1 MPERSWG
8 IACLLDFP
16 CQNHLNGSWEF
27 LKNQKTHEKQLENR
41 HGKCLVSEN
50 PMKTVQNHRHGFSF
64 VSPKSHEN
72 PKNRQ
77 RKRVLAVPPQG
88 STRGST
94 RELLFLSM
102 ILYGYFFS
110 PMTTHSSFSRWYGV
124 PQFGHC
130 RRCMASKLA
139 AQVLQFTAWM
149 EKP

>member
-1 MPERSWG
+1 MG
-8 IACLLDFP
+8 FP
-16 CQNHLNGSWEF
+16 LF
-27 LKNQKTHEKQLENR
+27 PL
-41 HGKCLVSEN
+41 N
-50 PMKTVQNHRHGFSF
+50 PMKTQKTDKEKEFSLCLRRAA
-64 VSPKSHEN
+64 PED
-72 PKNRQ
+72 
-77 RKRVLAVPPQG
+77 
-88 STRGST
+88 ST